1 MDPHRWA
8 TIQAT
13 FDELVELDG
22 ANRASRLIQLGNTDP
37 ALRAAVEL
45 RWG

>member
-22 ANRASRLIQLGNTDP
+22 PNHATRLIQLGNTDP
-37 ALRAAVEL
+37 APRAAVEL